1 MGAEPV
7 FGRMVRVSRANGG
20 AVNRGPDPRW
30 LDPTV
35 EGYQGPC
42 ARRAGGPECRCS
54 RCEPRQNPKG
64 YATLEC
70 GCVLDGPDGGIVFMN
85 PTCLERVAQGR
96 SRGLASAGSRADQ
109 SVLINKVMALHE
121 LDRGRTQPTRGF
133 SRSGLRR

>member
-1 MGAEPV
+1 
-7 FGRMVRVSRANGG
+7 MVRASRTNGG
-20 AVNRGPDPRW
+20 TINRGPDPRW

-42 ARRAGGPECRCS
+42 ARRTGGVVCRCS
-54 RCEPRQNPKG
+54 LCEPRRSPTG

-70 GCVLDGPDGGIVFMN
+70 GCVLDGLEGGIVFIH

-109 SVLINKVMALHE
+109 GVLINKVMALHD
-121 LDRGRTQPTRGF
+121 LDRGRSQPTRGF